1 MNKGHVFQKKPQIH
15 FTGSSALNDA
25 HGDLCDDPVGPLVVG
40 CGINECLFVLLGG
53 DLCDLG
59 HLWLLPSYFGS
70 FSPDFS
76 LISLLF
82 STGAAILVIVLV

>member
-1 MNKGHVFQKKPQIH
+1 MSLSQNYMVNYGLDECSEHPL
-15 FTGSSALNDA
+15 SLNDA
-25 HGDLCDDPVGPLVVG
+25 HGDLCDDPGGPLVVG

-53 DLCDLG
+53 DLG

-76 LISLLF
+76 LIILLF